1 MEHLPLGF
9 LFSILIACLIM
20 SGFFSASETAM
31 MSLNRYKLKH
41 QADEGQV
48 SAKRAEHLLANTERL
63 LGTILLG
70 NNFVNILATSI
81 GTIIGI
87 RLYGDYGVLVATVFL
102 TVIVLLFSEVA
113 PKTFAALYPE
123 KIALPA
129 SWALKI
135 LVTVLYPLV
144 WLLNGIV
151 GLILRPFGIKQGDK
165 NSDALTN
172 DELKTVVLS
181 SNKTSVPRERQD
193 MLLSVLELEDVVV
206 DEAMVP
212 RNELEGVDLNDP
224 WEEVLDEITN
234 SKHTRLLA
242 YRDNMDQVQGM
253 LHLRDVIM
261 LYHDNN
267 LTKEALKGILRPCVF
282 VPEGTPLRTQLMNFQ
297 KQKVRSGL
305 VVDEYGDIQGL
316 ITVEDILTYIVGD
329 VASEDVEDDE
339 PEIVQRQ
346 PEIYDVDGGVSLRTL
361 NRELEIHLPLE
372 GPNTLSGLIVETLG
386 NFPKPGTEVAFEDCI
401 VQVKTFAN
409 GVVNEAEVRVL
420 PRKEEDDE

>member
-165 NSDALTN
+165 SSDALTN

-261 LYHDNN
+261 LYHDNTLN
-267 LTKEALKGILRPCVF
+267 KDSLKGILRPCVF

-329 VASEDVEDDE
+329 VASEDVEDEE
-339 PEIVQRQ
+339 PDIVQRQ

-386 NFPKPGTEVAFEDCI
+386 NFPKPGTEVKFEDCV

>member
-1 MEHLPLGF
+1 
-9 LFSILIACLIM
+9 
-20 SGFFSASETAM
+20 M